1 MITSMFHQPHI
12 LSIRSNVSDFP
23 NNGMLGFTIIS
34 DFSKEVQDDHWDGK
48 FRIHIFRFSR
58 YQ

>member
-34 DFSKEVQDDHWDGK
+34 DFSKEVQDNHWDGK
-48 FRIHIFRFSR
+48 FRIHIFRF
-58 YQ
+58 